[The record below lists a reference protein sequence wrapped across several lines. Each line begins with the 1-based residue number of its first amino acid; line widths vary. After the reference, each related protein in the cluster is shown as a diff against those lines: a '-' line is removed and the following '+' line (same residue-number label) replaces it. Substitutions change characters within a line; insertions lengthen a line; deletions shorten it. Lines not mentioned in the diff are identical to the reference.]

1 MNIFLKYY
9 SSIKDNMYLHKQHK
23 PMEWPNVTL
32 TMQFLCSIM
41 GVYKL
46 QPEKIEAADQY
57 NYR

>member
-32 TMQFLCSIM
+32 TMYAVSLFNN
-41 GVYKL
+41 GRL
-46 QPEKIEAADQY
+46 QPEKIEAAY
-57 NYR
+57 YR

>member
-46 QPEKIEAADQY
+46 QPEKIEAAY
-57 NYR
+57 